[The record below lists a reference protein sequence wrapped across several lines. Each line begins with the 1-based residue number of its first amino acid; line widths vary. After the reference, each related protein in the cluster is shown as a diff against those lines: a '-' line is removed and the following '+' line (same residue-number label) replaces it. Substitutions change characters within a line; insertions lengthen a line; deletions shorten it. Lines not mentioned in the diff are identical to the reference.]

1 MLKDLGI
8 ALSFLMVLVWLMG
21 CASTPEPVVADRGS
35 RIDYVAIYSAI
46 NQTPEGRVNKEE
58 FCSYFKDKDL
68 GARTFE
74 ALDKKKKGYLTK
86 EDVEKNQAILDQVI
100 RLTTPSFTR

>member
-1 MLKDLGI
+1 MLKDLRI
-8 ALSFLMVLVWLMG
+8 ALSLLTVLVWLVG

-35 RIDYVAIYSAI
+35 RIDSVAILYAI
-46 NQTPEGRVNKEE
+46 DQTPEGRVNKEE

-74 ALDKKKKGYLTK
+74 LLDKKKKGYLTR
-86 EDVEKNQAILDQVI
+86 EDVEKKQEILDQVI